1 VAAAP
6 DVALFDLDG
15 TLTRHDTLAGYLAG
29 FLREHPARYVRML
42 RVLPVLTRFA
52 LHRADR
58 GELKAVAIGAAM
70 GGFLRAEVQAWT
82 TRFVPPLIAHG
93 MFADALATLERHRQA
108 GDTLVLL
115 SASPDLYVPEIAR
128 QLGFFA
134 AMCTGMRWEGER
146 LTGELATANRRGAEK
161 VRCLTELRASYPQRR
176 IIAYGNAGSDLAH
189 LALADHGV
197 LVNGSR
203 AARRDAAR
211 LNIERVTW
219 R

>member
-29 FLREHPARYVRML
+29 FLREQPARRARML
-42 RVLPVLTRFA
+42 HVLPVLLRFG
-52 LHRADR
+52 LHLADR

-70 GGFLRAEVQAWT
+70 GGLTRADVQAWT
-82 TRFVPPLIAHG
+82 ARFVPALIAHG
-93 MFADALATLERHRQA
+93 MFADARATLERHRQA

-115 SASPDLYVPEIAR
+115 SASPDLYVPEIAL

-134 AMCTGMRWEGER
+134 AMCTGMRWEADR
-146 LTGELATANRRGAEK
+146 LTGVLATANRRGEEK
-161 VRCLTELRASYPQRR
+161 VRCLEELRARFPQRR
-176 IIAYGNAGSDLAH
+176 IIAYGNAASDLAH
-189 LALADHGV
+189 LALADRGV
-197 LVNGSR
+197 LVNGSW
-203 AARRDAAR
+203 AARRRAAQ
-211 LNIERVTW
+211 LNIEQARW